1 MAVKRGGDAPDPT
14 FAVAEFGLLFRC
26 VLVETVWRVRDHSM
40 KTVIFLLL
48 QPVETVGM
56 KERCPTETGWFLPFL
71 RVGKFLLK
79 ASESPCL
86 NGVQTTALSD
96 KAFGRIQ
103 PEIRPHGGCG
113 RGSHHLTDSLL
124 YLLDRK
130 RPGG

>member
-1 MAVKRGGDAPDPT
+1 MAVKRGGDAPDPA
-14 FAVAEFGLLFRC
+14 FAGAEFGLLFGC
-26 VLVETVWRVRDHSM
+26 VLVETVWRVRDYSV
-40 KTVIFLLL
+40 KTVIFLLF

-71 RVGKFLLK
+71 RVWELLLN

-86 NGVQTTALSD
+86 NGVQTAALAD

-103 PEIRPHGGCG
+103 SEIRPNGGCG

-130 RPGG
+130 RPRG